1 MSNPRTSTQSVLS
14 RFIEAELLDGDAIT
28 SDTEL
33 LISGMLDS
41 LAVMSLVAFVE
52 KAFSISVPFEDVL
65 IENFSTIDTMT
76 AYVEARR
83 AVHG

>member
-1 MSNPRTSTQSVLS
+1 MSNPDTSPQSVLS

-65 IENFSTIDTMT
+65 IENFSTIDAMT
-76 AYVEARR
+76 GYVEARR
-83 AVHG
+83 AGHG